1 MQNDGKLNNF
11 LQNYQALRERL
22 NNTLKAYRYGRQL
35 RVVMKSVFW
44 AGVSFFMALLVFL
57 LAERT
62 PLQSEHFRVFAAAVL
77 YYTLFWWLWHALTAL
92 FNPPPTTALAVEIEK
107 STGRFNSGL
116 STAAEFIDTSRA
128 ASDDRTSETMRRLT
142 VAAVA
147 EDLADDDVRVSLKMF
162 SRRQSAYAT
171 LFFILLTGVWYLI
184 SPVEVLTGA
193 RRLIMPFAAIA
204 PWSTLEIKV
213 EPGHALAAMGDSVEI
228 AAIPNR
234 QVSEAVILELFEPG
248 SNEGNSVEMYPDVAG
263 AASESRFVYTLNSL
277 QSPLDYQV
285 KSEKFVSQRFSV
297 KVVPR
302 PQIRQLQVTLFQPA
316 YVATSPVR
324 LPANTGD
331 GEALTDSRVKIEVVA
346 DQKIAS
352 GSVSLLPGGVQTCEI
367 RRDTEFSH
375 DFVLATDTSF
385 SIFMANEAGL
395 ANEKPVI
402 YTLKARH
409 DASPTVEL
417 LRPAQD
423 IPFPTSR
430 RLDLKAVARDD
441 YGVKTM
447 VLYYSVGERSSIV
460 PLNMKSDFRPMPEYE
475 VEFPWMLD
483 TLALQPGTRVSY
495 FVQVEDAR
503 QPAANVASTP
513 TYFINMPSMYDL
525 YRGEEASH
533 SQVNEDL
540 EKYLENQKLRKEALM
555 KAYEQVKH
563 EEKLD
568 FEASQA
574 IEKAIEQG
582 EKSQQEAQKILED
595 FKKLQ
600 ESMENNPFSSPEALE
615 RMQKVNE
622 LLNQVLDEETR
633 RIMQQL
639 RDSLQDLKIDP
650 KDIEKY
656 EEAFKMDE
664 YLKGLDRTIDLLE
677 QVREQ
682 QKFNSLA
689 NAIEDLFRRQ
699 QQIASETADLKE
711 KMQNGESGE
720 EDEARLQD
728 LQDQQ
733 EKINQELEQLQ
744 KQAEE
749 MTANRK
755 SEDYKV
761 NPMLEDVKNI
771 RDRMK
776 SEDYQKQGNEIKEDM
791 AKKNLESAGEKQQ
804 NMLKF
809 LEALKKNADQISQ
822 QCNSCA
828 GSQLDL
834 SAYVRRALRV
844 SHDQE
849 YLHREISEMPA
860 QFMRG
865 QQPHIEG
872 IIDQVSLLQVLVKQ
886 QGNELEYDLEKLVKS
901 SFAVDP
907 TAVEA
912 IKGTQR
918 MFADIVK
925 NLEDRSLGQAW
936 EDQQEIIRRFNR
948 LAAELMRAQDQ
959 AGNSGSSSNPTD
971 ALQQFKNLTRRQL
984 SLYQEMMK
992 RQMSPQSGQ
1001 SLEELKRMAMEQRQV
1016 REALEKLMRESRQQM
1031 NSMGRLDDV
1040 INDMQDVETQ
1050 ILDPELRQKVAEK
1063 QKSIY
1068 DRMLRAQK
1076 AIKDRDEE
1084 SEERQARKAAEITQQ
1099 QPDQPIGEIG
1109 SETRDLSRDF
1119 TGDLKEEF
1127 PPAYKPMLNDYYKSL
1142 NIYGGEK

>member
-1 MQNDGKLNNF
+1 MQNNGKLNNF
-11 LQNYQALRERL
+11 LQNYQPLRERL
-22 NNTLKAYRYGRQL
+22 NATLTAYRRGRQL
-35 RVVMKSVFW
+35 RVIMKSLFW
-44 AGVSFFMALLVFL
+44 ASVSFFMALLVFL

-77 YYTLFWWLWHALTAL
+77 YYMLFWWLWHALTAL
-92 FNPPPTTALAVEIEK
+92 FNPPPPTALAVEIEK

-116 STAAEFIDTSRA
+116 SSAAEFVDGSRA

-147 EDLADDDVRVSLKMF
+147 EDLADDDIRVSLKVF
-162 SRRQSAYAT
+162 SRRQSAYT
-171 LFFILLTGVWYLI
+171 MIFFILLTGVWYLL
-184 SPVEVLTGA
+184 SPVEVTTGA
-193 RRLIMPFAAIA
+193 RRLVLPFTAIA
-204 PWSTLEIKV
+204 PWSTLEIAV
-213 EPGHALAAMGDSVEI
+213 EPGHALAAMGESIEI
-228 AAIPNR
+228 AAVPNR
-234 QVSEAVILELFEPG
+234 PVSEAVILELFEPD
-248 SNEGNSVEMYPDVAG
+248 STEGNPVEMYPDSVEAG
-263 AASESRFVYTLNSL
+263 SRFVYTLSSL
-277 QSPLDYQV
+277 QATLDYRV
-285 KSEKFVSQRFSV
+285 KCEKFVSQRFSV

-316 YVATSPVR
+316 YIATGPVK
-324 LPANTGD
+324 LPPNSGD
-331 GEALTDSRVKIEVVA
+331 GEALAGSRVRIDIQA
-346 DQKIAS
+346 DQKLAS
-352 GSVSLLPGGVQTCEI
+352 GGLLLNPGDMQICEI
-367 RRDTEFSH
+367 RNDKEFSH
-375 DFVLATDTSF
+375 EFVLATDTSF
-385 SIFMANEAGL
+385 SVFLENEMGL
-395 ANEKPVI
+395 SNEKPVS
-402 YTLKARH
+402 YTLRAKH

-441 YGVKTM
+441 YGVKAM
-447 VLYYSVGERSSIV
+447 VLYYSVGERNSFV
-460 PLNMKSDFRPMPEYE
+460 PLNMKADFRPVPEYE

-503 QPAANVASTP
+503 QPAPNLASTT

-525 YRGEEASH
+525 YRGEEAVQG
-533 SQVNEDL
+533 QVNEQL
-540 EKYLENQKLRKEALM
+540 EKYLENQKLRKDALM
-555 KAYEQVKH
+555 KAYEQIKH

-600 ESMENNPFSSPEALE
+600 ENMENNPFSSPEALE
-615 RMQKVNE
+615 RMQKVSE
-622 LLNQVLDEETR
+622 LLNQVLDDETK

-639 RDSLQDLKIDP
+639 RDSLQDLKLDP
-650 KDIEKY
+650 KEIEKY

-689 NAIEDLFRRQ
+689 NAIEDLYRRQ
-699 QQIASETADLKE
+699 QQIASETAALDE
-711 KMQNGESGE
+711 KMRNEGLGAE
-720 EDEARLQD
+720 EEARLKD

-749 MTANRK
+749 LTANRK
-755 SEDYKV
+755 SEDFKV

-776 SEDYQKQGNEIKEDM
+776 SEDYQKQGDEIKEEM

-828 GSQLDL
+828 GTQLDL
-834 SAYVRRALRV
+834 SAYIRRALRV

-849 YLHREISEMPA
+849 YLHRDISEMPA

-886 QGNELEYDLEKLVKS
+886 QGSELEYDLEKLVKS

-925 NLEDRSLGQAW
+925 NLEDRSLSQAW

-959 AGNSGSSSNPTD
+959 AGNSGSSSSPTD

-992 RQMSPQSGQ
+992 RQMSPQNGQ
-1001 SLEELKRMAMEQRQV
+1001 SMEELKRMAMEQRQV

-1050 ILDPELRQKVAEK
+1050 ILDPGLRQKVAEK

-1084 SEERQARKAAEITQQ
+1084 SEERKARKATEIIQQ
-1099 QPDQPIGEIG
+1099 QPDRPIGEIG
-1109 SETRDLSRDF
+1109 SDTRDLSKDF